1 MYRNIMKIAL
11 LGAGA
16 VGLSI
21 AARLS
26 SLADVHAV
34 SRPRHADAV
43 TRLGLRL
50 TGLWGDAT
58 YFFPCT
64 TDLPDEDF
72 DYILI
77 TSKATQTREICEQ
90 FKDRFRNAAVVSI
103 QNGIGNEEIIREYTS
118 NVIGGMIITGF
129 EWRGDADIHV
139 SVIGGDAQFGLFPEG
154 CDNRVT
160 ALAGLFEQAGITAMA
175 TRSIRSAIWGKTIY
189 NAALN
194 PLGAVMGVPYG
205 ALLNPYAWEMITDIV
220 HEAYAVA
227 GAQGVTL
234 EHPAAGGYLDY
245 LHDVQIPA
253 TASHRSSMHQALL
266 AGKRTEIA
274 FINGALVAKGRSH
287 GISTPANE
295 CITRLIRFRETI
307 GDS

>member
-1 MYRNIMKIAL
+1 MKIAV

-64 TDLPDEDF
+64 TDLPDDEYE
-72 DYILI
+72 YILI

-90 FKDRFRNAAVVSI
+90 FKDRFGNAAVVSI
-103 QNGIGNEEIIREYTS
+103 QNGIGNEEIIREYTG

-129 EWRGDADIHV
+129 EWRGDADIHI
-139 SVIGGDAQFGLFPEG
+139 SVIGGDAQFGLFPDG
-154 CDNRVT
+154 CDERVT
-160 ALAGLFEQAGITAMA
+160 SLAGLFEQAGIVAAVTD
-175 TRSIRSAIWGKTIY
+175 SIRTAIWGKTIY

-194 PLGAVMGVPYG
+194 PLGALMGVPYG
-205 ALLNPYAWEMITDIV
+205 ALLNTYAWEVITDIV
-220 HEAYAVA
+220 REAYAVA
-227 GAQGVTL
+227 DAEGIVL
-234 EHPAAGGYLDY
+234 EHSTADAYLDY

-253 TASHRSSMHQALL
+253 TASHRSSMYQALS

-274 FINGALVAKGRSH
+274 FMNGALAAKGDAH
-287 GISTPANE
+287 GILTPANVF
-295 CITRLIRFRETI
+295 ITRLIRFRETL

>member
-1 MYRNIMKIAL
+1 MKIAV

-26 SLADVHAV
+26 SLAEVHAV
-34 SRPRHADAV
+34 ARPRHADAV

-50 TGLWGDAT
+50 TGLWGDGT
-58 YFFPCT
+58 YFIPCT
-64 TDLPDEDF
+64 TDLPEDDY

-77 TSKATQTREICEQ
+77 TSKATQTRDICEQ
-90 FKDRFRNAAVVSI
+90 FGDRFGNAAVVSI
-103 QNGIGNEEIIREYTS
+103 QNGIGNEEIISEYTG

-129 EWRGDADIHV
+129 EWRGDADINV
-139 SVIGGDAQFGLFPEG
+139 SVIGGDAQLGLFPDG
-154 CDNRVT
+154 CDDRVAT
-160 ALAGLFEQAGITAMA
+160 LVRLFEDAGIVAAA
-175 TRSIRSAIWGKTIY
+175 TDTIRSAVWGKTIY

-205 ALLNPYAWEMITDIV
+205 ALLNPYAWGVITGIV
-220 HEAYAVA
+220 EEAYRVA
-227 GAQGVTL
+227 DAEGITL
-234 EHPAAGGYLDY
+234 EHSTSDVYLDY

-253 TASHRSSMHQALL
+253 TFAHHSSMYQALSI
-266 AGKRTEIA
+266 GQRTEID
-274 FINGALVAKGRSH
+274 FINGALVRKGVSH
-287 GISTPANE
+287 GIPTPVNE
-295 CITRLIRFRETI
+295 VITRLIRFRETL

>member
-1 MYRNIMKIAL
+1 MKIAV

-34 SRPRHADAV
+34 ARPRHADAV

-50 TGLWGDAT
+50 TGLWGDGT
-58 YFFPCT
+58 YTFPCT
-64 TDLPDEDF
+64 TDLPDDEY

-77 TSKATQTREICEQ
+77 TSKATQTRDICEE
-90 FKDRFRNAAVVSI
+90 FGDRFGDASVVSI
-103 QNGIGNEEIIREYTS
+103 QNGIGNEEIISEYTG

-129 EWRGDADIHV
+129 EWRGDADIHI
-139 SVIGGDAQFGLFPEG
+139 SVIGGDAQFGLFPDG
-154 CDNRVT
+154 CDERVDT
-160 ALAGLFEQAGITAMA
+160 LVGMFETAGIVAVA
-175 TRSIRSAIWGKTIY
+175 TESIRSAVWGKTIY

-205 ALLNPYAWEMITDIV
+205 ALLNPYAWEVITDIV
-220 HEAYAVA
+220 EEAYAVA
-227 GAQGVTL
+227 DAEGITL
-234 EHPAAGGYLDY
+234 EYPTTEVYLQY
-245 LHDVQIPA
+245 LHDVQIPSTFA
-253 TASHRSSMHQALL
+253 HHSSMYQALS
-266 AGKRTEIA
+266 AGKRTEID
-274 FINGALVAKGRSH
+274 FMNGALVTKGAGH
-287 GISTPANE
+287 GISTPVNLL
-295 CITRLIRFRETI
+295 ITRLIRFRETV

>member
-1 MYRNIMKIAL
+1 MKIAV

-26 SLADVHAV
+26 SLAEVHAV
-34 SRPRHADAV
+34 SRTRQADAV

-50 TGLWGDAT
+50 TGLWGDGT

-64 TDLPDEDF
+64 TDLPDDEY

-90 FKDRFRNAAVVSI
+90 FHDRFGNAAVASI
-103 QNGIGNEEIIREYTS
+103 QNGIGNEEIISEYTD
-118 NVIGGMIITGF
+118 NVLGGMIITGF
-129 EWRGDADIHV
+129 EWRGDADIHI

-154 CDNRVT
+154 CDDRVVT
-160 ALAGLFEQAGITAMA
+160 LAGLFEEAGIVATA
-175 TRSIRSAIWGKTIY
+175 TDTIRSAIWGKTIY

-194 PLGAVMGVPYG
+194 PLGAVMGVAYG
-205 ALLNPYAWEMITDIV
+205 ALLNPYAWEVITDIV
-220 HEAYAVA
+220 EEAYAVA
-227 GAQGVTL
+227 DAEGIMLKYTTAD
-234 EHPAAGGYLDY
+234 AYLNY

-253 TASHRSSMHQALL
+253 TAGHNSSMYQALS
-266 AGKRTEIA
+266 AGKRTEID
-274 FINGALVAKGRSH
+274 FMNGALVTKGDAH
-287 GISTPANE
+287 EIPTPANVF
-295 CITRLIRFRETI
+295 ITRLIRFRETQ

>member
-1 MYRNIMKIAL
+1 MKIAV

-26 SLADVHAV
+26 SLAEVHAV

-50 TGLWGDAT
+50 TGLWGDGT
-58 YFFPCT
+58 CFFPCT
-64 TDLPDEDF
+64 TDLPDDEY

-90 FKDRFRNAAVVSI
+90 FGGRFGNAAVVSI
-103 QNGIGNEEIIREYTS
+103 QNGIGNEEIISEYTP

-129 EWRGDADIHV
+129 EWRGDADINV
-139 SVIGGDAQFGLFPEG
+139 SVIGGDAQFGLFPGG
-154 CDNRVT
+154 CNDRVT
-160 ALAGLFEQAGITAMA
+160 SLVSLLEKAGIVAIA
-175 TRSIRSAIWGKTIY
+175 TDTIRSAIWGKTIY

-205 ALLNPYAWEMITDIV
+205 ALLNPYAWEVITDIV
-220 HEAYAVA
+220 QEAYAVA
-227 GAQGVTL
+227 GAEGVAL
-234 EHPAAGGYLDY
+234 EHPDADSYLNY

-253 TASHRSSMHQALL
+253 TASHRSSMYQALS
-266 AGKRTEIA
+266 ARKRTEID
-274 FINGALVAKGRSH
+274 FMNGALVTKGKAH
-287 GISTPANE
+287 GIPTPANAF
-295 CITRLIRFRETI
+295 ITRLIRFRESL